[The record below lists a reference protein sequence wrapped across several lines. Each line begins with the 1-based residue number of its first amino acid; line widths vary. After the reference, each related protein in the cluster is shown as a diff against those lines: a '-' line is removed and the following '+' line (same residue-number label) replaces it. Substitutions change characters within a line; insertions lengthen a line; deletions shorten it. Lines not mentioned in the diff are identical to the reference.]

1 MYYAAQDVMEYLM
14 ASTGGGAQD
23 SEHRALRAAVHHAY
37 RDVAHAK
44 DWLWYV
50 TDATLETADV
60 GSGDGTKTFTLP
72 ENVNNVDALVP
83 PDYVTTTSYITP
95 AEWKK
100 LESWTLSAGD
110 PIYWTVMKDPAM
122 PDRWQLR
129 IAGTPPTLSAGQHFY
144 YTYRRKPSP
153 LKYMG
158 YETVC
163 RNGSLTSTT
172 APGAV
177 KRYGTNA
184 NFPESMFGVYPFIAQ
199 ERLGIDDS
207 MIGTPPTGAK
217 TVVSDYLDVSENMFT
232 AILSCSEMW
241 LARLMGKNIDG
252 AMNLFQR
259 DLRMAMESDVIAPI
273 SGRRLGTSRYPD
285 MPSPPFAGTPRQ
297 LGYYSPSGPDTGV

>member
-50 TDATLETADV
+50 TDAELEDAAV
-60 GSGDGTKTFTLP
+60 GSGDGIKTFTLP
-72 ENVNNVDALVP
+72 ADVNNVDALIP
-83 PDYVTTTSYITP
+83 PDRVTVTSFITP
-95 AEWKK
+95 AEWRK
-100 LESWTLSAGD
+100 LVSWSLSSGD
-110 PIYWTVMKDPAM
+110 PIYWTVMKDPDL

-129 IAGTPPTLSAGQHFY
+129 LAGTPPAFGSSFY
-144 YTYRRKPSP
+144 YTYRRKPAP

-163 RNGSLTSTT
+163 RNGSLNAGN

-177 KRYGTNA
+177 KRYGTSA
-184 NFPESMFGVYPFIAQ
+184 NYPESMFGIYPFVGQ
-199 ERLGIDDS
+199 ERLGLAGSLVGSND
-207 MIGTPPTGAK
+207 GRAK

-232 AILSCSEMW
+232 AIMSCSEMW
-241 LARLMGKNIDG
+241 LARLMGKNIEG
-252 AMNLFQR
+252 AAAVYQR
-259 DLRMAMESDVIAPI
+259 DIRLAMEADVVAPI
-273 SGRRLGTSRYPD
+273 SGRRTATDRYPELT
-285 MPSPPFAGTPRQ
+285 SPAFAGTPRS
-297 LGYYSPSGPDTGV
+297 LGYYSQSAPDTP